1 MERAAANMADVE
13 WAVAA
18 TGTRNEAE
26 MAVEVERAATERA
39 AERADME
46 RVAEKVDAKK
56 AVGERV
62 AEKADV
68 ERAAAAADTQD
79 KVKKHAAKDITPA
92 AGTQDDVEMA
102 MVADTQDEDEEM
114 PVAEKADVERVADA
128 ATQDEVERAT
138 AAGSGICRDLSE
150 LGYCDCDCFHIR
162 VTRTH
167 CGLFCDLYW
176 KGLWV
181 FPPVTHVSS
190 SLYLCG
196 GSKFPQVCWGVVPGR
211 VFARVGHQ

>member
-1 MERAAANMADVE
+1 MERAAA
-13 WAVAA
+13 
-18 TGTRNEAE
+18 
-26 MAVEVERAATERA
+26 
-39 AERADME
+39 
-46 RVAEKVDAKK
+46 
-56 AVGERV
+56 
-62 AEKADV
+62 
-68 ERAAAAADTQD
+68 
-79 KVKKHAAKDITPA
+79 
-92 AGTQDDVEMA
+92 
-102 MVADTQDEDEEM
+102 
-114 PVAEKADVERVADA
+114 A

-190 SLYLCG
+190 SLYVMG
-196 GSKFPQVCWGVVPGR
+196 GRNFPRFAGMWSQVGFLPGLATTVVIGQSDRLLKCRCVSISCLSLHPSSQGVSTSSGLDCQTIV
-211 VFARVGHQ
+211 V